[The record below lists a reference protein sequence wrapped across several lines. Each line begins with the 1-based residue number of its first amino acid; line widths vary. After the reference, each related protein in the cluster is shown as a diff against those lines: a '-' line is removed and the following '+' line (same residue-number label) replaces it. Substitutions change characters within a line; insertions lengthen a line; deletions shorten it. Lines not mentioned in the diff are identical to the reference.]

1 MTTKARVKGVAYI
14 GWRGIL
20 GCEVIELGDS
30 PMTGLLGS
38 SGAGKTTL
46 ALCLANA
53 LLPDR
58 KVLDIQPISGVTDV
72 QAAGTDALAGKI
84 DPEADFAYVVLDI
97 VTRFGKRLVAGIYA
111 EKVDERAELT
121 RWLINDAPEDIELK
135 DLMAVIE
142 DDDQVYYPAYPG
154 LKQHLATRGIDVV
167 TCRTIGEY
175 GQALHEA
182 GILPSSMRNKTD
194 RSLYANL
201 LKTTFRG
208 GLSGEVASRL
218 KEYLLTGQRQV
229 PEIVRGLQECAD
241 EIFKTKSAITA
252 ADKELTL
259 LQSTYGLGRE
269 IIESSLRWLC
279 DDEDMYEQQ
288 LEIEIERRDENEIQT
303 KTCIKSNEQLKEKIQ
318 EMEDKKKEAREKAQ
332 QSLGEFHSR
341 KDELLTQQ
349 QTINDSLKEAW
360 EERRKYETGKELWLG
375 VQELY
380 SAATHDEAREW
391 VETRILDIGRRTF
404 RVEEQLEAA
413 HEEMQRLEH
422 GKSSVAAEILAS
434 KVGGDPLEK
443 VFASLSEKEALA
455 TELTLFGMTEGVV
468 GVDKNILKDLPAESD
483 LPETFWLG
491 SSAPQNQEIE
501 SIGDWLV
508 TTAHCGH
515 IVTHKGRQ
523 PMFGRDAKE
532 RRMET
537 LQGKIKNYKKEIASL
552 SLENERF
559 TCRNDGLR
567 TLLDQRKKQVI
578 YYLDNRRTF
587 EIKNRE
593 AEILKVEKKVAFD
606 IASIK
611 KEIEKAIGTIR
622 VSDKP
627 FDNELTLLKKEFDS
641 NKLEWLKLEGS
652 LPSISRRIKEYSDM
666 LTKLYHEEK
675 EIKIILGEE
684 FDSMLEFSSQLPD
697 IDIDDVTETL
707 MSKITELRFAL
718 IEEVPERKEFLESIR
733 AKDRVKT
740 IQLWP
745 LLLEIVRERINI
757 DLANTDGIDLI
768 QAAKDRRAELNSEL
782 VDHEKNAKVRAK
794 GIGSTIRSTINISKL
809 KIDKLSRLGND
820 IQFGNIVGIRL
831 RLVPKKEM
839 LELLDQFSGQLV
851 LFAKNKPIEVALKEW
866 FDKGLG
872 EGTGRVLKGSDLL
885 DYRNYVDLAVEA
897 KWRGGDWASVAS
909 ASLSGGESI
918 GCGLALALM
927 LMRSIAARGDL
938 KPELITP
945 LFAMDEI
952 HRLDDKG
959 VAMIVNL
966 AKRENFQVV
975 VTAQKITPSY
985 NCTLY
990 NLTRIPDP
998 DRLIIRGIKIHTEQ
1012 KAA

>member
-1 MTTKARVKGVAYI
+1 MTTKARVKSVAYI

-46 ALCLANA
+46 ALCLTNA

-97 VTRFGKRLVAGIYA
+97 ATRLGKRLIAGIYA

-121 RWLINDAPEDIELK
+121 RWLINNVPEDVQLK
-135 DLMAVIE
+135 DLMAVME
-142 DDDQVYYPAYPG
+142 EDDQVSYPAYPG
-154 LKQHLATRGIDVV
+154 LKQHLATRGIDVT

-269 IIESSLRWLC
+269 IIASSLRWLC
-279 DDEDMYEQQ
+279 GEKDTYEEQ
-288 LEIEIERRDENEIQT
+288 LEIETELLDENET
-303 KTCIKSNEQLKEKIQ
+303 RKKTLEKSIEQLKEQIQ
-318 EMEDKKKEAREKAQ
+318 ETEDKKQEARKKAQ
-332 QSLGEFHSR
+332 HDLNEFHFR
-341 KDELLTQQ
+341 KEKVLTQQ
-349 QTINDSLKEAW
+349 RTINDSLKEAQ
-360 EERRKYETGKELWLG
+360 EERRQYETGKDLWLG
-375 VQELY
+375 IQKLC
-380 SAATHDEAREW
+380 SAATHEEAWDW
-391 VETRILDIGRRTF
+391 VEEKIEEIGKKNF
-404 RVEEQLEAA
+404 KIEEQLEAA

-422 GKSSVAAEILAS
+422 GRSTVAAEILAS
-434 KVGGDPLEK
+434 RAGGDSLDK
-443 VFASLSEKEALA
+443 AFASLSEKEALA
-455 TELTLFGMTEGVV
+455 TELTLFGMIEGVV
-468 GVDKNILKDLPAESD
+468 GVDKNILKDLPVEND

-491 SSAPQNQEIE
+491 SSTPQSQEVE

-515 IVTHKGRQ
+515 VVTHKGRQ
-523 PMFGRDAKE
+523 PIFGLDAKE
-532 RRMET
+532 KRMEI
-537 LQGKIKNYKKEIASL
+537 LRGKIKNYKKELTSL
-552 SLENERF
+552 SLEKARF
-559 TCRNDGLR
+559 ASKDNGLR
-567 TLLDQRKKQVI
+567 TLLDQRKEQVI

-593 AEILKVEKKVAFD
+593 AEILSAVEKVALD
-606 IASIK
+606 IASLIKEIK
-611 KEIEKAIGTIR
+611 KANKSIQ

-627 FDNELTLLKKEFDS
+627 FDDELAVLRKEFNS
-641 NKLEWLKLEGS
+641 QQLETSGLEKI
-652 LPSISRRIKEYSDM
+652 LPSIRKRIKEHREA
-666 LTKLYHEEK
+666 LTKIYHEEK
-675 EIKIILGEE
+675 EAKTILGEE
-684 FDSMLEFSSQLPD
+684 FDSMLEFSSQLSGFE
-697 IDIDDVTETL
+697 IDDVAETL
-707 MSKITELRFAL
+707 MGKITELRFVL

-733 AKDRVKT
+733 AKDRIKT

-757 DLANTDGIDLI
+757 DLANTDGMALI
-768 QAAKDRRAELNSEL
+768 QAAKVRRAELNSEL
-782 VDHEKNAKVRAK
+782 VAHEKNAKVRAK
-794 GIGSTIRSTINISKL
+794 GIANTIRATINSSKL
-809 KIDKLSRLGND
+809 KIDKLSRLGHD

-839 LELLDQFSGQLV
+839 LELLDQFSGQLA
-851 LFAKNKPIEVALKEW
+851 LFVENKPIEAALKEW

-872 EGTGRVLKGSDLL
+872 EETGRVLKGADLL
-885 DYRNYVDLAVEA
+885 DYRNYVNLAVEA
-897 KWRGGDWASVAS
+897 KWMGGDWASVAS

-927 LMRSIAARGDL
+927 LMRSIAARGEV

-945 LFAMDEI
+945 LFTMDEI

-975 VTAQKITPSY
+975 VTAQRITPSY
-985 NCTLY
+985 DCTLY
-990 NLTRIPDP
+990 NLTRLPDP

>member
-30 PMTGLLGS
+30 PLTGLLGS

-46 ALCLANA
+46 ALCLTNA

-97 VTRFGKRLVAGIYA
+97 ATRLGKRLIAGIYA
-111 EKVDERAELT
+111 QKVDERAVLT
-121 RWLINDAPEDIELK
+121 RWLINDVPEDIQLK
-135 DLMAVIE
+135 DLMAVME
-142 DDDQVYYPAYPG
+142 EDDQVSYPAYPG
-154 LKQHLATRGIDVV
+154 LKQHLATNGIDVT

-241 EIFKTKSAITA
+241 EIYKTKSAIIA

-269 IIESSLRWLC
+269 IIVSSLAWLC
-279 DDEDMYEQQ
+279 DEKDMYEQQ
-288 LEIEIERRDENEIQT
+288 LEIETERLDERETRKKNL
-303 KTCIKSNEQLKEKIQ
+303 IKMNKQLEEKIQ
-318 EMEDKKKEAREKAQ
+318 EAEGKKQEAREKAQ
-332 QSLGEFHSR
+332 HNLNEFHSR
-341 KDELLTQQ
+341 KEELLAKQGTVNNALREAQ
-349 QTINDSLKEAW
+349 KE
-360 EERRKYETGKELWLG
+360 RKQYETGKDLWFG
-375 VQELY
+375 IQELC
-380 SAATHDEAREW
+380 SVATHEEAREW
-391 VETRILDIGRRTF
+391 VETRIVEMERKIF
-404 RVEEQLEAA
+404 KVEEQLEKA

-422 GKSSVAAEILAS
+422 GRSTVAAEILAS
-434 KVGGDPLEK
+434 RVGGDSLDK
-443 VFASLSEKEALA
+443 AFAFLSEKEALA

-468 GVDKNILKDLPAESD
+468 GVDKNILKDLPMESD
-483 LPETFWLG
+483 LPETFWLN
-491 SSAPQNQEIE
+491 SSAPHSQEVE

-508 TTAHCGH
+508 TTAYCGH
-515 IVTHKGRQ
+515 VVTHKGRQ
-523 PMFGRDAKE
+523 PIFGRDARKK
-532 RRMET
+532 RMET
-537 LQGKIKNYKKEIASL
+537 LQEEIKNYKKVIKSF
-552 SLENERF
+552 SLEKSRYADK
-559 TCRNDGLR
+559 NDGLR
-567 TLLDQRKKQVI
+567 PLLDQRKEQVI
-578 YYLDNRRTF
+578 YYLENKRTF
-587 EIKNRE
+587 EMKNRE
-593 AEILKVEKKVAFD
+593 AEILAAVQKVALD

-611 KEIEKAIGTIR
+611 KEINRAEKKIQVT
-622 VSDKP
+622 DKP
-627 FDNELTLLKKEFDS
+627 FDDELAVLRKELTAQQVEES
-641 NKLEWLKLEGS
+641 GIERS
-652 LPSISRRIKEYSDM
+652 LPSITKRIKEHREA
-666 LTKLYHEEK
+666 LAKIYHEEK
-675 EIKIILGEE
+675 EVQVILGEE
-684 FDSMLEFSSQLPD
+684 FDAMLEFSSRLPD
-697 IDIDDVTETL
+697 LDTDDISEML
-707 MSKITELRFAL
+707 MGKITELRFAL
-718 IEEVPERKEFLESIR
+718 VEEVPERKAFLESIR
-733 AKDRVKT
+733 AKDRIKT

-757 DLANTDGIDLI
+757 DLANTDGMDLI

-794 GIGSTIRSTINISKL
+794 GIANTIRSTINSSKL
-809 KIDKLSRLGND
+809 KIDKLSRLGRA

-831 RLVPKKEM
+831 RLIPKKEM
-839 LELLDQFSGQLV
+839 LELLDQFSGQLT
-851 LFAKNKPIEVALKEW
+851 LFVENKPIEAALKEW

-872 EGTGRVLKGSDLL
+872 EETGRVLKGDDLL
-885 DYRNYVDLAVEA
+885 DYRNYVNLAVEA
-897 KWRGGDWASVAS
+897 KWMGGDWASVAS

-927 LMRSIAARGDL
+927 LMRSIAARGEV

-945 LFAMDEI
+945 LFTMDEI

-959 VAMIVNL
+959 VAMIVSL

-975 VTAQKITPSY
+975 VTAQRITPSY
-985 NCTLY
+985 DCTLY
-990 NLTRIPDP
+990 NLTRLPDP

>member
-20 GCEVIELGDS
+20 GCEVVELGDS
-30 PMTGLLGS
+30 PITGLLGS

-46 ALCLANA
+46 ALCLTNA

-72 QAAGTDALAGKI
+72 QTAGTDALAGKI

-97 VTRFGKRLVAGIYA
+97 ATRLGKRLVAGIYA

-121 RWLINDAPEDIELK
+121 RWLINDAPEDIQLK
-135 DLMAVIE
+135 DLMAVME
-142 DDDQVYYPAYPG
+142 EDDQVYYPAYPG
-154 LKQHLATRGIDVV
+154 LKQQLATRGIDIT

-208 GLSGEVASRL
+208 GLSGEVALRL

-269 IIESSLRWLC
+269 IIVSSLRWLC
-279 DDEDMYEQQ
+279 DDRDMYEQQ
-288 LEIEIERRDENEIQT
+288 LEIETERLDENETRQKELKI
-303 KTCIKSNEQLKEKIQ
+303 SVEQLKERIQ
-318 EMEDKKKEAREKAQ
+318 ETEDEKLKTRNTAQQKLKEFYSRKEKLLTKKQTINEALKEAR
-332 QSLGEFHSR
+332 
-341 KDELLTQQ
+341 
-349 QTINDSLKEAW
+349 

-375 VQELY
+375 IQELY
-380 SAATHDEAREW
+380 SAATYEDAREW
-391 VETRILDIGRRTF
+391 VGSRIRNIDKKTF
-404 RVEEQLEAA
+404 KVEEQLEKA

-422 GKSSVAAEILAS
+422 GGSTVAAEILAGR
-434 KVGGDPLEK
+434 VGGNSLEK
-443 VFASLSEKEALA
+443 EFASLSEKEALA

-468 GVDKNILKDLPAESD
+468 GVDKEILKDLPAESD

-491 SSAPQNQEIE
+491 SSAPQSQEVE

-523 PMFGRDAKE
+523 PIFGREAKE
-532 RRMET
+532 KRMVI
-537 LQGKIKNYKKEIASL
+537 LRGKITNYKRELANL
-552 SLENERF
+552 SLEKERF
-559 TCRNDGLR
+559 ASKENGLR

-593 AEILKVEKKVAFD
+593 AEVLKAEKKIAQD
-606 IASIK
+606 ITLIE
-611 KEIEKAIGTIR
+611 KEIESVEKTIQA
-622 VSDKP
+622 SDKP
-627 FDNELTLLKKEFDS
+627 YDDTLIVLRKESESKKVEWS
-641 NKLEWLKLEGS
+641 RLERN
-652 LPSISRRIKEYSDM
+652 LPSIRKRIKEHHDA
-666 LTKLYHEEK
+666 LTKIYHEEK

-684 FDSMLEFSSQLPD
+684 FDSMLEFSSLNTD
-697 IDIDDVTETL
+697 VDIDDVAETL
-707 MSKITELRFAL
+707 MRKITELRLAL
-718 IEEVPERKEFLESIR
+718 VEEVPERKEFLESIR
-733 AKDRVKT
+733 AKDRIKT

-757 DLANTDGIDLI
+757 DLANTDGMDLI

-794 GIGSTIRSTINISKL
+794 GISNTIRSTINSSKL
-809 KIDKLSRLGND
+809 KIVKLSRLGHN

-839 LELLDQFSGQLV
+839 LELLDQFSGQLA

-872 EGTGRVLKGSDLL
+872 KETGRVLKGSDLL

-959 VAMIVNL
+959 VAMIVSL

-998 DRLIIRGIKIHTEQ
+998 DRLIIRGIKIHT
-1012 KAA
+1012 KKRAA